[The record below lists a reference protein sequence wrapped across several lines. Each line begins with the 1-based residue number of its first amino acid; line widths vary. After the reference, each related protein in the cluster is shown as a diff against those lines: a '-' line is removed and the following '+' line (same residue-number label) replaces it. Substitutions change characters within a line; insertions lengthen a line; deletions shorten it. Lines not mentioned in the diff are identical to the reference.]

1 MGPKGNKGS
10 GNKGKGNKGNLQP
23 GYITHLELIQW
34 MFDQYLLMYV
44 DNQFPSPEYQSDY
57 QNKNLTE

>member
-44 DNQFPSPEYQSDY
+44 DN
-57 QNKNLTE
+57 